1 MMDDVLSLQRR
12 GFLQVGAVVL
22 ATVAPGRA
30 MAARSAGGSV
40 VVYRADDAASVAFAA
55 AMRAQAVPTFALGD
69 DVVRQW
75 RDELQALVVGK
86 GYRMMGRTGYADWFM
101 LRGLAAEHRI
111 FPQLE
116 QQPGPHSFDWVI

>member
-12 GFLQVGAVVL
+12 GFLQAGAVVL
-22 ATVAPGRA
+22 STVAPGGA
-30 MAARSAGGSV
+30 MADKSAGDAV
-40 VVYRADDAASVAFAA
+40 VVCRGDDAASVAFAA